1 MLIAPKDVQLRTRA
15 EWLSPPLLSPLAAL
29 LLVLGVCAGL
39 LPPELPSVS
48 FIIAGL
54 ATASLLAVRFAAS
67 RLVALPMLGL
77 CWVLLHA
84 QWGMQARLPKNLEG
98 VDLALTIQVVGLP
111 ERGERQQRFAAI
123 VESPPAEAPEL
134 AGARVRLSWFNESAT
149 ELRPGERWQVT
160 ARMKRPRGT
169 LNPGGFD
176 YERYALEHAIVATG
190 YLRDAPAPLRL
201 QPETGIDAA
210 RLRISAAMAAAVEAP
225 AQRFLRGLAVG
236 DLRALSGPDWE
247 RLRATGLTHLLAI
260 SGLHIGLLAGL
271 GALVARMLFWCW
283 PTLGLRLPRPQGMAL
298 LALPFA
304 TAYSALAGFG
314 LPAVRTLLMI
324 ACVLLAVLWRRALLP
339 SQGLALAAIAAVV
352 VDPLALLGPSFWLS
366 FLGVAWLILCM
377 PRSVAETGWAK
388 GLLRAQLVMSLGLL
402 PLSVWFFGQISLAG
416 VLANLVAVPLV
427 TLLVVP
433 LTLIGVALLPWPTWA
448 GAFLGVA
455 VWLMDG
461 LWWAAG
467 WLQTMPWAQVFMI
480 EPSLW
485 AVLLA
490 LFGSACLL
498 LPRGVPGKWLAA
510 LLLVPLLFP
519 MQLRLAAGELSLT
532 VIDVGQGLSVLLR
545 TRDHA
550 LLYDAGPAFTGGL
563 DLGEAAV
570 VPALR
575 ALGVRRLDAL
585 MISHA
590 DNDHA
595 GGAAAVARALAPNV
609 FVSGEPLQVVDAQTC
624 AGMADWEWDG
634 VRFSVLHPPE
644 SFPELGNDSSCVM
657 RVEAVGGSLLL
668 PGDINQIIETRLLR
682 DGAKSLASTIV
693 LVPHHGSAGSSSLQ
707 FVQAVSPQLALIAS
721 GHRNRFDHPRA
732 DVVER
737 YREAGAEVIGTV
749 ESGAMTVLI
758 RRDGELELTH
768 RRVSHRRFWHEPVG
782 EVKSNAPAP

>member
-1 MLIAPKDVQLRTRA
+1 MSEARGD
-15 EWLSPPLLSPLAAL
+15 WLCPPLLSPLSAL
-29 LLVLGVCAGL
+29 LVVMGVCLGL
-39 LPPELPSVS
+39 LPPDLPPLTLVVS
-48 FIIAGL
+48 GIATAGL
-54 ATASLLAVRFAAS
+54 LAIRFAAS
-67 RLVALPMLGL
+67 RLVALPVLGL

-84 QWGMQARLPKNLEG
+84 HWGMQARLPKALEG
-98 VDLALTIQVVGLP
+98 VDLALTIQVIGLP

-123 VESPPAEAPEL
+123 VDTPPAEAPEM
-134 AGARVRLSWFNESAT
+134 AGARVRLSWFNESADD
-149 ELRPGERWQVT
+149 LRPGQRWQVT

-176 YERYALEHAIVATG
+176 YERFALENAIVATG
-190 YLRDAPAPLRL
+190 YLRDVPAPLRL
-201 QPETGIDAA
+201 QNEAGVDAL
-210 RLRISAAMAAAVEAP
+210 RMRISAQMAAIIDDPAV
-225 AQRFLRGLAVG
+225 RFLRGLAVG

-271 GALVARMLFWCW
+271 GALLARLLYWFW
-283 PTLGLRLPRPQGMAL
+283 PALGLRLPRPQGMAL

-339 SQGLALAAIAAVV
+339 SQGLALAAIAAVT

-366 FLGVAWLILCM
+366 FLGVAWLIMCM
-377 PRSVAETGWAK
+377 PRSIAETGWAN

-402 PLSVWFFGQISLAG
+402 PLSVWFFGQVSLAG
-416 VLANLVAVPLV
+416 VLANLLAVPLV

-433 LTLIGVALLPWPTWA
+433 LTLLGVAFLPWPPLA
-448 GAFLGVA
+448 AALLGAA
-455 VWLMDG
+455 AWLMDG

-467 WLQTMPWAQVFMI
+467 WLQTLPWAQVFLS

-490 LFGSACLL
+490 LLGSVCLL
-498 LPRGVPGKWLAA
+498 LPRGVPGKPLAV
-510 LLLVPLLFP
+510 LLLLPLLFP
-519 MQLRLAAGELSLT
+519 MQPRLAAGELSVT

-545 TRDHA
+545 TRHHA

-575 ALGVRRLDAL
+575 ALGVRRLDAM

-595 GGAAAVARALAPNV
+595 GGAGAVNRAFAPGLLL
-609 FVSGEPLQVVDAQTC
+609 SGEPKQVEGAATC
-624 AGMADWEWDG
+624 AGLADWVWDE
-634 VRFSVLHPPE
+634 VRFSLLHPPE
-644 SFPELGNDSSCVM
+644 NFPELGNDSSCVL
-657 RVEAVGGSLLL
+657 RAQAVGGSALL

-682 DGAKSLASTIV
+682 EQAKPLASTLLV
-693 LVPHHGSAGSSSLQ
+693 VPHHGSSGSSSKQ
-707 FVQAVSPQLALIAS
+707 FVEAVSAQFVLIAS
-721 GHRNRFDHPRA
+721 GHRNRFGHPRA
-732 DVVER
+732 DVIDR
-737 YREAGAEVIGTV
+737 YLATDAAIMGTV
-749 ESGAMTVLI
+749 ESGAINVLI
-758 RRDGELELTH
+758 RRDGEVEFAHRRSTH
-768 RRVSHRRFWHEPVG
+768 RRYWHEIEDANP
-782 EVKSNAPAP
+782 SLHTSP

>member
-1 MLIAPKDVQLRTRA
+1 MSAVRA
-15 EWLSPPLLSPLAAL
+15 QRGWFCPPLLSPLSAVL
-29 LLVLGVCAGL
+29 MILGVCLGL
-39 LPPELPSVS
+39 LPPELPSMPLIV
-48 FIIAGL
+48 AGL
-54 ATASLLAVRFAAS
+54 TTAGLLALRIAAS
-67 RLVALPMLGL
+67 RLIALPVIGL

-84 QWGMQARLPKNLEG
+84 HWGMQARLPHALEG
-98 VDLALTIQVVGLP
+98 ADLALTIQVIDLP
-111 ERGERQQRFAAI
+111 ERAERQQRFVAI
-123 VESPPAEAPEL
+123 VLTPPPGAPEL
-134 AGARVRLSWFNESAT
+134 AGEQVRLSWFNETAAD
-149 ELRPGERWQVT
+149 LKPGERWQVT

-176 YERYALEHAIVATG
+176 YERFALEHGIVATG

-201 QPETGIDAA
+201 HDEAGVDAI
-210 RLRISAAMAAAVEAP
+210 RLRISAQMATVLDQP
-225 AQRFLRGLAVG
+225 ATRFLRGLAVG

-271 GALVARMLFWCW
+271 GALLARMIYWCW
-283 PTLGLRLPRPQGMAL
+283 PTLGLRLPRPLGMAM

-339 SQGLALAAIAAVV
+339 SQGLALAAIAAII

-366 FLGVAWLILCM
+366 FLGVAWLILCL
-377 PRSVAETGWAK
+377 PRSVAETGWAR

-402 PLSVWFFGQISLAG
+402 PLSVWFFGQVSLAG
-416 VLANLVAVPLV
+416 VVANLLAVPLV

-433 LTLIGVALLPWPTWA
+433 LTLVGVALLPWPTLA
-448 GAFLGVA
+448 GAFLGLA
-455 VWLMDG
+455 AWLMDG

-467 WLQTMPWAQVFMI
+467 WLQTLPWAQVFML

-490 LFGSACLL
+490 LLGCVCLL
-498 LPRGVPGKWLAA
+498 LPRGVPGKWLAS
-510 LLLVPLLFP
+510 LLLLPLLFP
-519 MQLRLAAGELSLT
+519 MQSRLADGELSLT
-532 VIDVGQGLSVLLR
+532 MIDVGQGLSVLLR

-570 VPALR
+570 VPALH
-575 ALGVRRLDAL
+575 ALGVRRLHMM
-585 MISHA
+585 MIGHA

-595 GGAAAVARALAPNV
+595 GGAGAVNRAFAPAAL
-609 FVSGEPLQVVDAQTC
+609 VSGEPKQVDAAQTC
-624 AGMADWEWDG
+624 AGMQDWVWDA
-634 VRFSVLHPPE
+634 VRFSLLHPPE
-644 SFPELGNDSSCVM
+644 HFPELGNDSSCVLK
-657 RVEAVGGSLLL
+657 VQTVGGSVLL

-682 DGAKSLASTIV
+682 DGSPSVNSTV
-693 LVPHHGSAGSSSLQ
+693 LVVPHHGSSGSSSLE
-707 FVQAVSPQLALIAS
+707 FVQAVSPRFALIAS
-721 GHRNRFDHPRA
+721 GHRNRFEHPRA

-737 YREAGAEVIGTV
+737 YLAADAAILGTV
-749 ESGAMTVLI
+749 ESGAISIVI
-758 RRDGELELTH
+758 RRDGEVAVAH
-768 RRVSHRRFWHEPVG
+768 RRISHRRFWHE
-782 EVKSNAPAP
+782 SAPAQ